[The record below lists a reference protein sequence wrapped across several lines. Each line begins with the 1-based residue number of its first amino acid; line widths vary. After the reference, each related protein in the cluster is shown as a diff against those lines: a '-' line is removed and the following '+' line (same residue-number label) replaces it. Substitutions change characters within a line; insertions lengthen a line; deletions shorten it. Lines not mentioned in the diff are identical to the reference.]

1 METAAQI
8 ILPLLNIIDSLLVAA
23 FYLSIFTTVRE
34 SREIEKKK
42 QVDYSWSWPSAKV
55 RLLYLPA
62 VVRGLYI

>member
-34 SREIEKKK
+34 SREIEKK
-42 QVDYSWSWPSAKV
+42 VDYSWSWPSAKV